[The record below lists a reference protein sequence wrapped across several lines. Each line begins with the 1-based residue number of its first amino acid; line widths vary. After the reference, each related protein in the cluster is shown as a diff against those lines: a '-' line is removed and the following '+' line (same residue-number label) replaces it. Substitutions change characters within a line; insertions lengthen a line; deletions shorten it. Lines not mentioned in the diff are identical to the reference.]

1 MLGPNYFS
9 SRDPIRITGVQYSC
23 QKGTLALA
31 QPTPEVCCMLYRD
44 DTTPLAVEQLD
55 LYWDLFEKLIKGL
68 KALTNINTAVQKESA
83 LAGEGIITAKC

>member
-1 MLGPNYFS
+1 MLGPKYFS
-9 SRDPIRITGVQYSC
+9 SRDPIRIAGVQYSC

-44 DTTPLAVEQLD
+44 DTTPPAVEKLD

-68 KALTNINTAVQKESA
+68 KALTNINTAAQKESV
-83 LAGEGIITAKC
+83 LAGEDTVTDKS